1 LGCRE
6 TYDKRQLE
14 LLRLKKDIK
23 TIDSEQVRILMAKN
37 ENIFNLA
44 ETFFKDFKRIIDVRS
59 YEEGLILL
67 TEEKKRNRKKK

>member
-1 LGCRE
+1 
-6 TYDKRQLE
+6 
-14 LLRLKKDIK
+14 
-23 TIDSEQVRILMAKN
+23 MAKN